1 MENSLTDLFTRH
13 IEKYG
18 MAKETFFTKEDDEYI
33 PFSNK
38 ELIRQI
44 YNVMKFFRDH
54 DLKESDKVAIIS
66 ENCTEWVVVDFACMF
81 MKLISIP
88 IYTSQSL
95 LQIEYILDNS
105 DSAIC
110 FVSNTNLLGKVMQI
124 KSNLPKLKDVVAF
137 KNTDTSKFNNDHVTL
152 FSEIISRHDSVSDT
166 IIMDHLKELSAK
178 VSGSDIVTMIYT
190 SGTTGIPKGVML
202 THNNIYSNITSCQ
215 KVLVIDDKD
224 TFLSY
229 LPYSHSYERTTGYYL
244 PLFCGAKI
252 YYAQNIDTIAGQ
264 LTETNPTIVIT
275 VPRLLDKIY
284 NKLINSSEDMKDG
297 FKKKIFKWAIDIAR
311 NNSRETKNSLS
322 WKVADMLVY
331 KKIREKTG
339 GKIRF
344 FVSGGGALNKS
355 IGDFFEMT
363 GIEIL
368 EGYGMTETSPV
379 ISVNPPHKNK
389 YGTVG
394 LPLSGVEVRLSEE
407 NEILVKGD
415 LVMKGYYKDE
425 LATGEVIKD
434 GWLCTGDI
442 GMFDEDG
449 YLKITDRKKS
459 LMKTSGGKYVSP
471 TQIEDLI
478 LSLHYVENAMVIG
491 NERMY
496 ITAIITADKNEMIK
510 FASKNNISF
519 SSFSELLNNRAL
531 QKLIQKDI
539 DNLQK
544 DLANYERIRKFSLLE
559 DHFSIEGGELTPT
572 LKVKRKFVEEKYK
585 EEIDNMY
592 LKI

>member
-1 MENSLTDLFTRH
+1 MDKTLTHLFTEY
-13 IEKYG
+13 IAKTG
-18 MAKETFFTKEDDEYI
+18 MSKETFFTKVDDDYI

-38 ELIRQI
+38 DLIHQI
-44 YNVMKFFRDH
+44 YNLINFFREH
-54 DLKESDKVAIIS
+54 NLSEGDKVAIIS
-66 ENCTEWVVVDFACMF
+66 ENCTEWVAVDFACMF

-105 DSAIC
+105 ESAIC
-110 FVSNTNLLGKVMQI
+110 FVSNTNLLSKVMQLRN
-124 KSNLPKLKDVVAF
+124 NLPCLKDVVAF
-137 KNTDTSKFNNDHVTL
+137 KNADTSKYFNENISL
-152 FSEIISRHDSVSDT
+152 FSEIVNRHDFISEK
-166 IIMDHLKELSAK
+166 IITDFLTELSEK
-178 VSGSDIVTMIYT
+178 ISDSDILTMIYT
-190 SGTTGIPKGVML
+190 SGTTGVPKGVML
-202 THNNIYSNITSCQ
+202 THKNIYSNITACQ

-252 YYAQNIDTIAGQ
+252 YYAQNIDTIAKQ

-284 NKLINSSEDMKDG
+284 NKLNNSSEEMKDG
-297 FKKKIFKWAIDIAR
+297 FKKKIFSWAIDIAR
-311 NNSRETKNSLS
+311 SGNIDIKKSLK
-322 WKVADMLVY
+322 WKAADKLVY
-331 KKIREKTG
+331 RKIREKTG
-339 GKIRF
+339 GRIRF

-379 ISVNPPHKNK
+379 ITVNPPHKNK

-407 NEILVKGD
+407 NEILVKGE

-425 LATGEVIKD
+425 LATNETIKD
-434 GWLCTGDI
+434 GWLYTGDI
-442 GMFDEDG
+442 GQFDSDG
-449 YLKITDRKKS
+449 YLMITDRKKS

-478 LSLHYVENAMVIG
+478 LSLQYVENAMVIG

-496 ITAIITADKNEMIK
+496 ITAIMTADKSGMIK
-510 FASKNNISF
+510 FAERNNISF
-519 SSFSELLNNRAL
+519 GTFSELLSNRAL
-531 QKLIQKDI
+531 LKLIQKDI
-539 DNLQK
+539 DSLQK
-544 DLANYERIRKFSLLE
+544 DLANYERIRKFTLIE
-559 DHFSIEGGELTPT
+559 NHFSIEGGELTPT
-572 LKVKRKFVEEKYK
+572 LKVKRKFVEEKFK
-585 EEIDNMY
+585 DEIDNMY

>member
-1 MENSLTDLFTRH
+1 MENTLTMLFTDH
-13 IEKYG
+13 IGKTG
-18 MAKETFFTKEDDEYI
+18 MAKETFFTKENDKYI
-33 PFSNK
+33 PFNNK
-38 ELIRQI
+38 EMIHQI
-44 YNVMKFFRDH
+44 HNVIKFFREH
-54 DLKESDKVAIIS
+54 NLKEGDKVAIIS
-66 ENCTEWVVVDFACMF
+66 ENCTEWVVADFACMF

-110 FVSNTNLLGKVMQI
+110 FVSNANLLGKVIQL
-124 KSNLPKLKDVVAF
+124 KSNLPKIKDIVAF
-137 KNTDTSKFNNDHVTL
+137 KNTDTSKFNPDHVTL
-152 FSEIISRHDSVSDT
+152 YSDLVNKHDFVSEE
-166 IIMDHLKELSAK
+166 IIMDYFKELSSNITGND
-178 VSGSDIVTMIYT
+178 VLTMIYT
-190 SGTTGIPKGVML
+190 SGTTGTPKGVML
-202 THNNIYSNITSCQ
+202 THKNIYSNIAACQ

-252 YYAQNIDTIAGQ
+252 YYAQNIDTIARQ

-284 NKLINSSEDMKDG
+284 NKLINSSEDMKEG
-297 FKKKIFKWAIDIAR
+297 LQKKIFRWAIDIAR
-311 NNSRETKNSLS
+311 NNNREAKKSLK
-322 WKVADMLVY
+322 WKIADRLVY
-331 KKIREKTG
+331 KKIRDKTG
-339 GKIRF
+339 GRIRF

-379 ISVNPPHKNK
+379 ISVNHPHKNK

-394 LPLSGVEVRLSEE
+394 LPLTGVEVRLSEE

-425 LATGEVIKD
+425 LSTEEAIKD
-434 GWLCTGDI
+434 GWLYTGDI
-442 GMFDEDG
+442 GQFDEDG

-478 LSLHYVENAMVIG
+478 LSLNYVENAMVIG

-496 ITAIITADKNEMIK
+496 ITAIMTADKNEMIK
-510 FASKNNISF
+510 FAEKNKITF
-519 SSFSELLNNRAL
+519 GTFPELLSNRAL

-539 DNLQK
+539 DSLQK
-544 DLANYERIRKFSLLE
+544 DLANYERIRKFTLIE
-559 DHFSIEGGELTPT
+559 NHFSIEGGELTPT
-572 LKVKRKFVEEKYK
+572 LKVKRKFVEEKFK
-585 EEIDNMY
+585 QEIDNMY